1 MNQAKLKDS
10 DHRILMAFF
19 QDEAKA
25 KTALDDVLEADM
37 TMDHISILGP
47 ASSSGDDPVGVYHSK
62 AGERMASWGKMGAF
76 WGGILGAV
84 TGAMGLFLIP
94 GIGPLIVA
102 GPIAEALVGAVG
114 GAGLASGVMAG
125 AGAISQLG
133 VAIHR
138 MGIPHD
144 RINKFNDLIESGHY
158 LLMVIVDK
166 SNIEDWRTKLEGH
179 KPEIMED
186 HPYVGYIDALDA
198 VA

>member
-1 MNQAKLKDS
+1 MNRAKVQNV

-19 QDEAKA
+19 LDETKA
-25 KTALDDVLEADM
+25 KTALDSVLEADM
-37 TMDHISILGP
+37 AMDHISILGP
-47 ASSSGDDPVGVYHSK
+47 ASSSGDDPLGVYHSK
-62 AGERMASWGKMGAF
+62 IGERMLSWGKMGAF
-76 WGGILGAV
+76 WGGVLGAL

-94 GIGPLIVA
+94 GIGPLVAA
-102 GPIAEALVGAVG
+102 GPIAEALVGAAG
-114 GAGLASGVMAG
+114 GAGLAGGVMAG
-125 AGAISQLG
+125 AGAVSQLG

-144 RINKFNDLIESGHY
+144 RIDKFNDLIESGHY

-166 SNIEDWRTKLEGH
+166 SSLEDWRTKLEGH

-186 HPYVGYIDALDA
+186 HPYVSYIDALDA